1 MRAMLSRDT
10 LRQEMT
16 SLQNLITEKETQ
28 LFGDFEEV
36 FKSVNMTIIVTFYK
50 LYATTLYHWSR
61 HNSLISCLF

>member
-1 MRAMLSRDT
+1 MLSRDT

-36 FKSVNMTIIVTFYK
+36 FKSVRMTIIVTFYK
-50 LYATTLYHWSR
+50 LYATTQYH
-61 HNSLISCLF
+61 